1 MIATTAAAKSTLLIS
16 VKDLDSFC
24 VSALKKVGVS
34 SANARITSSILV
46 GTDAFGVFTHGVKS
60 LRGYV
65 RRLRSGGLRADA
77 SPAIVKQGPG
87 WAIVDGRSGLGMVTS
102 TFAMKVAIEKAR
114 ATGIGYAGV
123 RNSCHFGAAGA
134 YALQAARAGLIG
146 LAVSND
152 KPSVSV
158 PGSRRPV
165 LGSNPFAYA
174 VPCGG
179 DRPIFMDIATSA
191 VAGGKIYQAQIFGRQ
206 IPADWLIDS
215 EGVPTTDP
223 NGYPETKTLVP
234 MAAHKGYGLALFI
247 EVLSAALTGAA
258 LTNRVGSWMADD
270 PSLPTN
276 HGAAFIA
283 INVGS
288 MVALRSFKRNIDRV
302 IGEIRGAPLAKG
314 AQRIYL
320 PGEIEWEKRDRALKH
335 GLELPSDVV
344 ASLEG
349 LAADL
354 QIQLPRAGK
363 EKQRAKP

>member
-1 MIATTAAAKSTLLIS
+1 
-16 VKDLDSFC
+16 
-24 VSALKKVGVS
+24 
-34 SANARITSSILV
+34 
-46 GTDAFGVFTHGVKS
+46 
-60 LRGYV
+60 
-65 RRLRSGGLRADA
+65 
-77 SPAIVKQGPG
+77 
-87 WAIVDGRSGLGMVTS
+87 
-102 TFAMKVAIEKAR
+102 VA
-114 ATGIGYAGV
+114 V
-123 RNSCHFGAAGA
+123 C
-134 YALQAARAGLIG
+134 
-146 LAVSND
+146 ND

-179 DRPIFMDIATSA
+179 SRPIFMDIATSA
-191 VAGGKIYQAQIFGRQ
+191 VAGGKIYQAQTFARP

-215 EGVPTTDP
+215 DGVPTTDP
-223 NGYPETKTLVP
+223 TGYPATKTLVP

-258 LTNRVGSWMADD
+258 LTNQVGSWMADD
-270 PSLPTN
+270 PSLPTH

-288 MVALRSFKRNIDRV
+288 MVALRSFKKNIDRV
-302 IGEIRGAPLAKG
+302 VGEIRSAPLAKG
-314 AQRIYL
+314 AERIFL

-335 GLELPSDVV
+335 GLELPSDVA

-354 QIQLPRAGK
+354 QMKSPRA
-363 EKQRAKP
+363 AKLKSKG

>member
-1 MIATTAAAKSTLLIS
+1 MMIATTAAAKSKLRIS
-16 VKDLDSFC
+16 VKELDAFC
-24 VSALKKVGVS
+24 VRALRKAGVS
-34 SANARITSSILV
+34 AAKARTTSSILV
-46 GTDAFGVFTHGVKS
+46 GTDSFGVFTHGVKC

-65 RRLRSGGLRADA
+65 RRLRSGGLRAEV
-77 SPAIVKQGPG
+77 SPSIADQGPG
-87 WAIVDGRSGLGMVTS
+87 WAIVDGHSGLGMVTS
-102 TFAMKVAIEKAR
+102 TFAMNVAIKKAK
-114 ATGIGYAGV
+114 AVGIGYAGV

-146 LAVSND
+146 IAVSND

-158 PGSRRPV
+158 PGSRTPV

-174 VPCGG
+174 VPSG

-191 VAGGKIYQAQIFGRQ
+191 VAGGKIYQAQIFARP
-206 IPADWLIDS
+206 IPANWLIDS
-215 EGVPTTDP
+215 DGVPTTDP

-234 MAAHKGYGLALFI
+234 MAAHKGYGLALLI

-283 INVGS
+283 IDIGS
-288 MVALRSFKRNIDRV
+288 MVTLASFKKNIDRV

-314 AQRIYL
+314 AKRIFL
-320 PGEIEWEKRDRALKH
+320 PGEIEWEKRDHALKH
-335 GLELPSDVV
+335 GLELPGDVA
-344 ASLEG
+344 ASLQG

-354 QIQLPRAGK
+354 QMELPRKSTKKSKG
-363 EKQRAKP
+363 